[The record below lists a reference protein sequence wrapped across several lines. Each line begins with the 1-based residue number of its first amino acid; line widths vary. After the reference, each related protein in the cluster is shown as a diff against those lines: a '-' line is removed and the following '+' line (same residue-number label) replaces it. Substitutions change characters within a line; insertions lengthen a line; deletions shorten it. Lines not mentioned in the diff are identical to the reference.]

1 VLVCSIFVERMKT
14 HCLPLF
20 RFLFLLSAALFLS
33 ACGKSEIAD
42 DLPVMAEDIASPTWP
57 TEVPAGKIDFK
68 THVRPLLIINC
79 MECHN
84 STDAPTRGG
93 NLRLETRALA
103 MTTGSHPPAIV
114 PGDPDKSLLITVL
127 SLDPLHQTAMP
138 PAPDKIWGVRLEIL
152 RKWIREG
159 AEWPESVT
167 LVHPAEI
174 TEW

>member
-1 VLVCSIFVERMKT
+1 MLPQSFLALSRFSHRPLAVLLAASLVACSEST
-14 HCLPLF
+14 LT
-20 RFLFLLSAALFLS
+20 
-33 ACGKSEIAD
+33 
-42 DLPVMAEDIASPTWP
+42 EDELAMQEDVPSPTWP
-57 TEVPAGKIDFK
+57 TEVPAGRIDFK

-84 STDAPTRGG
+84 GTDAPTRGG
-93 NLRLETRALA
+93 DLRLDTRELA

-114 PGDPDKSLLITVL
+114 PGDPDRSLLITVL
-127 SLDPLHQTAMP
+127 SLDPLHQMAMP

>member
-1 VLVCSIFVERMKT
+1 MRYHISIMRP
-14 HCLPLF
+14 HP
-20 RFLFLLSAALFLS
+20 FLFSLRPLAILLSGVLI
-33 ACGKSEIAD
+33 ACSEPTLTD
-42 DLPVMAEDIASPTWP
+42 DELAMLEDVPSPTWP

-68 THVRPLLIINC
+68 KHVRPLLIINC

-93 NLRLETRALA
+93 DLRLDTRELA

-114 PGDPDKSLLITVL
+114 PGDPDASLLITVL

-138 PAPDKIWGVRLEIL
+138 PAPDKIWGIRLEIL

-159 AEWPESVT
+159 ADWPESVT